1 MGDRLVKI
9 FAEDEWGGHRPG
21 CSYVTPLSAGRLLD
35 SPRHAARFVS
45 LIPYT
50 KLDAVGTGTGAGRM
64 EVWNHFHTFLSLRRV
79 DCEDHAILLCSLL
92 LGFGLDAYVCVG
104 TVQDQ
109 GAGGS
114 MRDHVWSS
122 PGQGATEQ

>member
-1 MGDRLVKI
+1 M
-9 FAEDEWGGHRPG
+9 
-21 CSYVTPLSAGRLLD
+21 TPLSAGRLLD

-50 KLDAVGTGTGAGRM
+50 KLDAVGSGTGAGRM
-64 EVWNHFHTFLSLRRV
+64 EVWNHFHTFLSLRRG

-109 GAGGS
+109 GAGGTI
-114 MRDHVWSS
+114 RDHVWVITRSRRNGWRS
-122 PGQGATEQ
+122 TRSMAGSVSWIRRK